1 MSEDAGCSMKQR
13 LIPVMTALAAV
24 PIVCSMA
31 LLPTIA
37 VAATGSAPRFG
48 DLRTQKPRTQKYT
61 CATGRILNVTY
72 LSAANGQSFAVVPVN
87 GKDMLFV
94 NTISGSGVRY
104 QAGSYTWWTK
114 GPRADLYDAMEGG
127 PNAPPIVSDCVT
139 IVR

>member
-1 MSEDAGCSMKQR
+1 MMNNRRSIRAAAA
-13 LIPVMTALAAV
+13 LTALAL
-24 PIVCSMA
+24 IVV
-31 LLPTIA
+31 LPHG
-37 VAATGSAPRFG
+37 AAHAAGSTPRFG
-48 DLRTQKPRTQKYT
+48 DLRTKKPRTQKYT

-94 NTISGSGVRY
+94 STISGSGVRY

-114 GPRADLYDAMEGG
+114 GPRADLYDSMEGG

>member
-1 MSEDAGCSMKQR
+1 MKNQR
-13 LIPVMTALAAV
+13 LVSAAMALATVSVALATALPLSALAAA
-24 PIVCSMA
+24 SN
-31 LLPTIA
+31 
-37 VAATGSAPRFG
+37 APRFG
-48 DLRTQKPRTQKYT
+48 GLRTQKPHTQKYT

-72 LSAANGQSFAVVPVN
+72 LSAANGQSFAIVPVN

-114 GPRADLYDAMEGG
+114 GPRADLYDSMEGG